1 MADPNEPTGSDLQE
15 IARPEIKHRMS
26 QFEGK
31 RHRET
36 IANVPPSR
44 SRAATTTEAPSVP
57 HTEDVAGN
65 EQDMTPQ
72 NEPEAQNADQQPPL
86 QSIAEGEGLRQEES
100 TSAQQGGKTDD
111 EQSSVARTSSR
122 KGDSPKSSRS
132 PNRSKQVSVKDEV
145 SNAERHRAEGEAEIT
160 DEDENDESYDDEDDD
175 EDNAMTGPALH
186 KKGEHTIVKVPDT
199 FQPPRERKRTKFA
212 KAMLLK
218 PQHEVRHSIKADSDA
233 WGDGDVAQPLAAD
246 TTIDIGTEGLSDGS
260 RTNRRKPRNCFQN
273 MLKPF
278 HNFFMLLP
286 VQSLMFLL
294 LLVDLAFLFYEFII
308 DKDTEWGTSVTM
320 ATSSTFLFELLCHIG
335 YLGTDFF
342 FFDKK
347 WQVAEVGIVTISFI
361 IELTVFL
368 LPDSNDIAN
377 WIRYLRIV
385 RAFRILILWKTR
397 FRHFRTS
404 LRQLVSADRRRY
416 QKNGFDLDLTYV
428 ETNIIAMSWPSES
441 MESIYRN
448 HIDNVSRFMDVIHP
462 EKYWIYNLC
471 SERQYDETKFHNRV
485 TRYRLDDHNPAE
497 LWSMFSCA
505 QDVTLFLGKDPA
517 NIVAIH
523 CKGGKGRTGTM
534 TCAYLLYSRRQPD
547 ADSAMTHFGRM
558 RTSDSAKSFQ
568 GVESPS
574 QGRYLKYFDRLLKTI
589 DERTIMQKGIP
600 TRRVRITKLVLRYV
614 PAMFVTKGLDRL
626 WFTVITAPSS
636 DRSVIYISNPTV
648 TFSADV
654 PLKGGHKGSTGPSA
668 YEPPTPSG
676 SIVGDGGNKNGPRA
690 QTLAR
695 ARSASAAAEEGCK
708 PFGGNMVAYLNGDE
722 SQPVDCESA
731 TKYFKT
737 FVGSKGTTSSSS
749 NVNGVSSTFTP
760 SNSSPTQEPP
770 SPINT
775 RMPRVDVAFSTS
787 AIPPVSADTIIKF
800 FYNVDAP
807 NPLHPPLQFWFHPYF
822 EETSLVMNKIEL
834 DGPHKEGFAKQK
846 KWSNG
851 VSVEMEIEDV

>member
-1 MADPNEPTGSDLQE
+1 
-15 IARPEIKHRMS
+15 
-26 QFEGK
+26 
-31 RHRET
+31 
-36 IANVPPSR
+36 
-44 SRAATTTEAPSVP
+44 
-57 HTEDVAGN
+57 
-65 EQDMTPQ
+65 
-72 NEPEAQNADQQPPL
+72 
-86 QSIAEGEGLRQEES
+86 
-100 TSAQQGGKTDD
+100 
-111 EQSSVARTSSR
+111 
-122 KGDSPKSSRS
+122 
-132 PNRSKQVSVKDEV
+132 
-145 SNAERHRAEGEAEIT
+145 
-160 DEDENDESYDDEDDD
+160 
-175 EDNAMTGPALH
+175 
-186 KKGEHTIVKVPDT
+186 
-199 FQPPRERKRTKFA
+199 
-212 KAMLLK
+212 
-218 PQHEVRHSIKADSDA
+218 
-233 WGDGDVAQPLAAD
+233 
-246 TTIDIGTEGLSDGS
+246 
-260 RTNRRKPRNCFQN
+260 
-273 MLKPF
+273 
-278 HNFFMLLP
+278 
-286 VQSLMFLL
+286 
-294 LLVDLAFLFYEFII
+294 
-308 DKDTEWGTSVTM
+308 M
-320 ATSSTFLFELLCHIG
+320 ATSSTFLFELLCHMG

-347 WQVAEVGIVTISFI
+347 WQVAEVGIVTVSFI

-368 LPDSNDIAN
+368 LPDSNDVAN

-448 HIDNVSRFMDVIHP
+448 HIDNVSRFMDVTHP
-462 EKYWIYNLC
+462 ESYWIYNLC

-497 LWSMFSCA
+497 LWSMFACA
-505 QDVTLFLGKDPA
+505 QDVTLFLGKDPT

-534 TCAYLLYSRRQPD
+534 TCAYLLYSRRQPN

-574 QGRYLKYFDRLLKTI
+574 QGRYLTYFDRLLKTI
-589 DERTIMQKGIP
+589 PEKTIMQSGIP
-600 TRRVRITKLVLRYV
+600 TRKVRITKLVLKYV
-614 PAMFVTKGLDRL
+614 PAMFAAKGLDRL
-626 WFTVITAPSS
+626 WFTVVTNPSS
-636 DRSVIYISNPTV
+636 DRSVTYISNPTV

-654 PLKGGHKGSTGPSA
+654 PIKGAKGGQSNSPST

-676 SIVGDGGNKNGPRA
+676 SIVGDGGAKGQRA
-690 QTLAR
+690 QTLSR
-695 ARSASAAAEEGCK
+695 KRSASSSGEEGCK
-708 PFGGNMVAYLNGDE
+708 PFGGNMIAYLNGDD
-722 SQPVDCESA
+722 SQPVDCETA

-737 FVGSKGTTSSSS
+737 FVGSKGTNGGSTSNNNSVAST
-749 NVNGVSSTFTP
+749 TFTP
-760 SNSSPTQEPP
+760 SNSEPA

-775 RMPRVDVAFSTS
+775 SMPRVDVAFSTS
-787 AIPPVSADTIIKF
+787 AIPPMSADTIIKF

-822 EETSLVMNKIEL
+822 EKTTLIMNKIEL

-851 VSVEMEIEDV
+851 VSIEMEIEDA